1 MTQKSKYLTVLRSDL
16 ESKVIDLNCYFD
28 EVQEGTAE
36 YTHLVRVKLSTSI
49 DLLYDL
55 GLIDEDAYQEYADL
69 LNSFADRLVS
79 QM

>member
-28 EVQEGTAE
+28 EIKEGTVK
-36 YTHLVRVKLSTSI
+36 YNHLIRVKLDTTV
-49 DLLYDL
+49 DLLFSL
-55 GLIDEDAYQEYADL
+55 GLIDGDAYQEYADM
-69 LNSFADRLVS
+69 LNSFADRLVA

>member
-28 EVQEGTAE
+28 VIKEGTVE
-36 YTHLVRVKLSTSI
+36 YNHLIRVKLDTTVG
-49 DLLYDL
+49 LLFDL

-69 LNSFADRLVS
+69 LDSFADRLVS